1 MKNKFNDQRKSAT
14 EMEKNK
20 KKQEFLNVIN
30 SIITGV
36 KNEPHR

>member
-1 MKNKFNDQRKSAT
+1 MKNKFNDQRMSAT